1 MSAIKVIGTQAACG
15 TSSGASSNF
24 DNASDVR
31 LVNSG
36 TTVRLVTVTNSG
48 GTTIGTFS
56 LAGSEDII
64 VRKGTADK
72 IFAAHAEVLG
82 VAVITEG

>member
-36 TTVRLVTVTNSG
+36 TTVRLVTITNSG

-64 VRKGTADK
+64 VRKAIDDK
-72 IFAAHAEVLG
+72 IFAAHAEILG
-82 VAVITEG
+82 VAVRTEG